1 MRAYDNVETMLAF
14 HGAPTLEGIK
24 PGSLI
29 SFSKKRIKNCQ
40 RILRQYKICMECK
53 GIYFFVLSETENW
66 LLLFIYRKNSLEQL
80 LKNREVQDFLAF
92 YGYENC
98 RNLNRYLHHL
108 KIRMALQKGF
118 PHEIG
123 VFLGYP
129 LEDVKGFIENSGHHF
144 KLCGQWK
151 VYSDTKR
158 AEELFAK
165 YAECCDRYCS
175 CLLRGQSIE
184 ELVKAV

>member
-98 RNLNRYLHHL
+98 RNLKPLSASSENQDGAAKRFSARNR
-108 KIRMALQKGF
+108 R
-118 PHEIG
+118 
-123 VFLGYP
+123 VFGLSAGR
-129 LEDVKGFIENSGHHF
+129 
-144 KLCGQWK
+144 C
-151 VYSDTKR
+151 KR
-158 AEELFAK
+158 I
-165 YAECCDRYCS
+165 Y
-175 CLLRGQSIE
+175 
-184 ELVKAV
+184 

>member
-29 SFSKKRIKNCQ
+29 SFNKQRIKNCHM
-40 RILRQYKICMECK
+40 ILRQYKACLECK
-53 GIYFFVLSETENW
+53 GIDFFILSETDNW
-66 LLLFIYRKNSLEQL
+66 LLLLIYRKTAL
-80 LKNREVQDFLAF
+80 REIIKDREIQEFLNF
-92 YGYENC
+92 YGYINFK
-98 RNLNRYLHHL
+98 RLNQYLRHL
-108 KIRMALQKGF
+108 KIRMSLQKGF

-129 LEDVKGFIENSGHHF
+129 LEDVKGFIENSGRHF
-144 KLCGQWK
+144 KMSGLWK

-158 AEELFAK
+158 VEEIFAK
-165 YAECCDRYCS
+165 YAECSSRFCS
-175 CLLRGQSIE
+175 CLLEGKSIE

>member
-1 MRAYDNVETMLAF
+1 MRAYDNVEVMLAF

-29 SFSKKRIKNCQ
+29 SFNKRRIKNCQ
-40 RILRQYKICMECK
+40 RILKQYKTCMECK
-53 GIYFFVLSETENW
+53 GIYFFILSETENW
-66 LLLFIYRKNSLEQL
+66 LLLLVYRKNALERL
-80 LKNREVQDFLAF
+80 IKNEEVQSFLQY
-92 YGYENC
+92 YGYPNSK
-98 RNLNRYLHHL
+98 RLNLYLRHL
-108 KIRMALQKGF
+108 KIRMSLQKGF

-129 LEDVKGFIENSGHHF
+129 LEDVKGFIENSGRHF

-158 AEELFAK
+158 AEALFAK
-165 YAECCDRYCS
+165 YAECSDRYCS

>member
-1 MRAYDNVETMLAF
+1 MRAYDNIETMLAF

-24 PGSLI
+24 PSSLI
-29 SFSKKRIKNCQ
+29 SFSKQRIKNCQ
-40 RILRQYKICMECK
+40 ALLKQYKTCMECK
-53 GIYFFVLSETENW
+53 GIYFFVLSETDNW
-66 LLLFIYRKNSLEQL
+66 LLLLIYRKRSLMEI
-80 LKNREVQDFLAF
+80 LKDVQVQQFLQQ
-92 YGYENC
+92 YGYADC
-98 RNLNRYLHHL
+98 KRLNQYLRHL
-108 KIRMALQKGF
+108 KIRMSLQKGF

-129 LEDVKGFIENSGHHF
+129 LDDVKGFIENSGRHF
-144 KLCGQWK
+144 KISGLWK

-165 YAECCDRYCS
+165 YAECSDRFCS

-184 ELVKAV
+184 DLVKAV